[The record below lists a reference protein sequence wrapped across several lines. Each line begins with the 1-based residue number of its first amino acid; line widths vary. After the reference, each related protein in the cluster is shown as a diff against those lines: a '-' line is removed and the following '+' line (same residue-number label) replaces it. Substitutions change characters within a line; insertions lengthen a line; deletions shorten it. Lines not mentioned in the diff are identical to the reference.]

1 MKDLLGSDDVEQSIE
16 DNRKLLGRILIKG
29 DSNITSASISRDGS
43 ILVVSTVSAIKAF
56 HLTVGAT
63 AEEELKIRKI
73 EVPALIESSGST
85 LVQISPDGQS
95 LCWVQDGTKVMMA
108 SIRRADAT
116 GSSQISIHP
125 RPAKLTRL
133 RRDIPKHVRLGGLG
147 SYDRRVTHVAF
158 SPDSSIL
165 ATADLAGYVDTWI
178 MRHDD
183 LQNGGS
189 TSKDGDVSSSG
200 SSSSSDSDSESE
212 QETGSG
218 PHWVRNPKAPLF
230 PKLSHT
236 PVVLS
241 FSDAALGSS
250 LRGEDSESGSY
261 VLLAVTAASRIYT
274 FHPLEGSL
282 TRWSRRNGVWK
293 LPEEI
298 RATRDLIKGAVWQG
312 SRVWM
317 YGASFLFMLDLSM
330 DFTEEADAA
339 APKKR
344 SRKRKRGADSGAG
357 SKTESGQA
365 LAPQHVRVALAEDGK
380 RGEWVDVEMADAD
393 ADNSQRVNGA
403 DDDEDDEEAMDGG
416 ELQKLRD
423 RESSSHKEEGD
434 ATPEDG
440 SDGKGRNWWHTY
452 KYRPILGMVPL
463 LSDEPSSEAQ
473 TNGSHNND
481 HDSDKGKGTKEGS
494 ISKKA
499 VNIPP
504 PLEVA
509 LVERPKW
516 DVDMPARYVE
526 D

>member
-1 MKDLLGSDDVEQSIE
+1 MKDLLDSDDVEESIE
-16 DNRKLLGRILIKG
+16 GNRKLLGRILIKG
-29 DSNITSASISRDGS
+29 ESNITSASISRDGS
-43 ILVVSTVSAIKAF
+43 VLLVSTVAAIKAF
-56 HLTVGAT
+56 HLTSNT
-63 AEEELKIRKI
+63 TSQEEVKIRKI
-73 EVPALIESSGST
+73 EIPPSIENSGST
-85 LVQISPDGQS
+85 LVRVSPNGQYF
-95 LCWVQDGTKVMMA
+95 CWIQDGSKVMVA
-108 SIRRADAT
+108 SIMRDA
-116 GSSQISIHP
+116 SSDSQISVHA

-147 SYDRRVTHVAF
+147 NYDRRVTHVAF

-178 MRHDD
+178 TRDGG
-183 LQNGGS
+183 LQNGAS
-189 TSKDGDVSSSG
+189 SSKDDDASSSG
-200 SSSSSDSDSESE
+200 SSDSSDSGSENERDSEL
-212 QETGSG
+212 G
-218 PHWVRNPKAPLF
+218 PRWIRNPKAPLF
-230 PKLSHT
+230 PKLSHA

-241 FSDAALGSS
+241 FSDAALGPS
-250 LRGEDSESGSY
+250 LRGESNESDGY

-317 YGASFLFMLDLSM
+317 YGASFLFMLDFAL
-330 DFTEEADAA
+330 DFTDEADVAT
-339 APKKR
+339 KKR
-344 SRKRKRGADSGAG
+344 SRKRKRGGDSGAG

-365 LAPQHVRVALAEDGK
+365 LAPQHVRVALAENGK

-393 ADNSQRVNGA
+393 AEDSRRANGKDEDE
-403 DDDEDDEEAMDGG
+403 DDDEETDGG

-423 RESSSHKEEGD
+423 RESSLHKEGVD
-434 ATPEDG
+434 APAEDG
-440 SDGKGRNWWHTY
+440 SDGKRRNWWHTY
-452 KYRPILGMVPL
+452 KYRPILGVVPL
-463 LSDEPSSEAQ
+463 SSGEHDSEAQ
-473 TNGSHNND
+473 ANGAS
-481 HDSDKGKGTKEGS
+481 DSGSAGDKDGKKS
-494 ISKKA
+494 DSSSKVA
-499 VNIPP
+499 CTPP